1 MAKTKF
7 YVVWKGRKTGI
18 FNTWEACSAQVSGY
32 QGAEYKAFDSLPAA
46 QAAFR
51 AAYAD
56 FKGKPAAASQA
67 WLLAP
72 TRPLL
77 PSISVDAACSGAPGP
92 LEYRGVETET
102 GKPVFKAGP
111 YRDGTNNVGEFLAIV
126 KALVWLEEQ
135 EQAWPVYSDSENA
148 ILWVKA
154 GKARTKLAH
163 TGRNAELFAL
173 IDQAETWLAENK
185 RSNKVLKWETDV
197 WGENPA
203 DFGRK

>member
-56 FKGKPAAASQA
+56 FKGKPASASQS

-72 TRPLL
+72 TPPLL

-92 LEYRGVETET
+92 LEYRGVDTET

-126 KALVWLEEQ
+126 RALEWLKEHEH
-135 EQAWPVYSDSENA
+135 AWPVYSDSENA

-163 TGRNAELFAL
+163 TGRNEELFAL